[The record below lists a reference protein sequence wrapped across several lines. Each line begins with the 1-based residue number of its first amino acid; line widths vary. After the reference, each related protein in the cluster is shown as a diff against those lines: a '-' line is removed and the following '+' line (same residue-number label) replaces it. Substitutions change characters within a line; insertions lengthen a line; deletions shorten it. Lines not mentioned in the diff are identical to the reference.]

1 MWDMRSTGLSFG
13 RFDTKA
19 TFRSEASSALTIEGP
34 KLCIKLR
41 RLQRAISSERRIGR
55 VFWHFIL
62 FSGNRSKED
71 AYGSIS
77 KR

>member
-1 MWDMRSTGLSFG
+1 MRSTGSSFG

-19 TFRSEASSALTIEGP
+19 TFRLVASSALTIEGP

-41 RLQRAISSERRIGR
+41 RLQRAISSERRTGR
-55 VFWHFIL
+55 VFWSFTL
-62 FSGNRSKED
+62 SSGNRSKED
-71 AYGSIS
+71 ACGSIS

>member
-1 MWDMRSTGLSFG
+1 MWDMKSTGSSFG

-34 KLCIKLR
+34 KLCIKLL
-41 RLQRAISSERRIGR
+41 RLQRAISSESRTGI
-55 VFWHFIL
+55 VFRSFIL
-62 FSGNRSKED
+62 SSGNRSKED
-71 AYGSIS
+71 ACGSIS